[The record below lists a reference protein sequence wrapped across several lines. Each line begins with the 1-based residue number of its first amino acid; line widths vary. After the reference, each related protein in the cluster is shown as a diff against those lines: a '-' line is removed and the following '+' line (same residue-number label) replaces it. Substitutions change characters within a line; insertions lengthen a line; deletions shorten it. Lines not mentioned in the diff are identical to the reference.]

1 MVLEGTLLKIFLKFF
16 FIVFAVCFYPNV
28 SLSNNL
34 ETCVSGKY
42 PTLCK
47 KNLLTSEQLVQVE
60 NAERADNLKTCV
72 SGKYP
77 TLCKKN
83 LLTSEQLV
91 QVENAKFLFDKNK
104 NNVLSTQSSALGAT
118 SYLNMGGGDMMK
130 LDTGDY
136 IMSMG
141 GGDMMN
147 LGTGDYIMSMGGGDM
162 MNLGTGEYLMNMGGG
177 DMMNL
182 STGGLIMSFD

>member
-1 MVLEGTLLKIFLKFF
+1 MEGTLLRIFLKFF
-16 FIVFAVCFYPNV
+16 FIVFAVCFYPTV

-60 NAERADNLKTCV
+60 NAKI
-72 SGKYP
+72 
-77 TLCKKN
+77 
-83 LLTSEQLV
+83 
-91 QVENAKFLFDKNK
+91 LFDKNK

-118 SYLNMGGGDMMK
+118 SYLNMGGGDMMN
-130 LDTGDY
+130 LDTGNY

-147 LGTGDYIMSMGGGDM
+147 LGTGDYLMSMGGGDM
-162 MNLGTGEYLMNMGGG
+162 INLN
-177 DMMNL
+177 
-182 STGGLIMSFD
+182 TGGLIMSFD

>member
-1 MVLEGTLLKIFLKFF
+1 MFDNGFGRYTFENFLEVF

-34 ETCVSGKY
+34 E
-42 PTLCK
+42 
-47 KNLLTSEQLVQVE
+47 
-60 NAERADNLKTCV
+60 TCV

-118 SYLNMGGGDMMK
+118 FYL
-130 LDTGDY
+130 
-136 IMSMG
+136 
-141 GGDMMN
+141 
-147 LGTGDYIMSMGGGDM
+147 
-162 MNLGTGEYLMNMGGG
+162 NMGGG